1 MVAFNPVVVSIPIT
15 FHAWSSMHDNFES
28 WFDSSVWEG
37 SEQTLNLHVRM
48 RVGMKAFIISFRR
61 DCEYMRIEVSR
72 HLLCVQVLIF

>member
-1 MVAFNPVVVSIPIT
+1 MIT
-15 FHAWSSMHDNFES
+15 LSLGLIL
-28 WFDSSVWEG
+28 VCGEG
-37 SEQTLNLHVRM
+37 SEQTLNLDVRM